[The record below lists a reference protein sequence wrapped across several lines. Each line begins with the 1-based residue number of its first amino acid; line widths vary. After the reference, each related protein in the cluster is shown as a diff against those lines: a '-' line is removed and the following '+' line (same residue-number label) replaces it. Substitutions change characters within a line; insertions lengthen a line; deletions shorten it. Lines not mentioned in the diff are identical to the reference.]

1 MCCYFFLSSIA
12 AQYRHHK
19 NVTWI
24 TIKNYHYVQ
33 NRFQRSLCSVTE
45 LEQSERLTTDSRPS
59 WRSESELF
67 WVSAVKSHTETQQL
81 HKHSRPQHDLHTRV
95 GAGFDPSA
103 VIDFLCV
110 CVCVCVC
117 VWLKHCKVQLLDI
130 FCSTFLFLF
139 LLLSFSQLVNWILN
153 MWISWQTQN
162 LINFLH
168 FSRVSSFVKVTKSEN
183 NHVILI
189 LSDLKSDFIHGRFVR
204 LRVRLIPF
212 DFSAT
217 HPGNFEVVLLT
228 SSRVFRLI
236 RIIQDRVGIQTY
248 RLEVFRSRVPREEA
262 RLTPESSLEECGFRG
277 GPEETPP
284 EDTVY
289 YDYTLLFT
297 DCPVLNCDHY
307 FRSTSR
313 WDSAAFRSSQRP

>member
-1 MCCYFFLSSIA
+1 MKKKKQRTKKTNKKNKECEKVSLDETCRAFRSSGPE
-12 AQYRHHK
+12 
-19 NVTWI
+19 
-24 TIKNYHYVQ
+24 
-33 NRFQRSLCSVTE
+33 F
-45 LEQSERLTTDSRPS
+45 
-59 WRSESELF
+59 ELF
-67 WVSAVKSHTETQQL
+67 LVEMSRWFLDRQQQL
-81 HKHSRPQHDLHTRV
+81 DELFRHED
-95 GAGFDPSA
+95 AGGSGSVHMKDFELGLMNLNDP
-103 VIDFLCV
+103 CR
-110 CVCVCVC
+110 
-117 VWLKHCKVQLLDI
+117 HVQLYVL
-130 FCSTFLFLF
+130 TQ
-139 LLLSFSQLVNWILN
+139 LLKTSNNTISYRDLSRRIQSL
-153 MWISWQTQN
+153 
-162 LINFLH
+162 
-168 FSRVSSFVKVTKSEN
+168 
-183 NHVILI
+183 
-189 LSDLKSDFIHGRFVR
+189 RFVR

-313 WDSAAFRSSQRP
+313 

>member
-1 MCCYFFLSSIA
+1 M
-12 AQYRHHK
+12 
-19 NVTWI
+19 
-24 TIKNYHYVQ
+24 IKNYHCVQ
-33 NRFQRSLCSVTE
+33 NRFQRSLFCRWAGTKWAARDRLEAELTFSVGVI
-45 LEQSERLTTDSRPS
+45 LS
-59 WRSESELF
+59 
-67 WVSAVKSHTETQQL
+67 VGCKSHTKTQQL
-81 HKHSRPQHDLHTRV
+81 HKHSRPQRDLHT
-95 GAGFDPSA
+95 GASAGFDPGA

-110 CVCVCVC
+110 CDWSIVRYNSEVFSALVYFFI
-117 VWLKHCKVQLLDI
+117 L
-130 FCSTFLFLF
+130 TFTFTR
-139 LLLSFSQLVNWILN
+139 LVRWILN
-153 MWISWQTQN
+153 VCSSWQTHI
-162 LINFLH
+162 LIHFLH
-168 FSRVSSFVKVTKSEN
+168 FSRVSGFWKVIKNKT
-183 NHVILI
+183 NHFMLI
-189 LSDLKSDFIHGRFVR
+189 LSDLKSDFIPGRFVR

-212 DFSAT
+212 DFAAA

-228 SSRVFRLI
+228 SSRVVRLI

-307 FRSTSR
+307 FRSTS
-313 WDSAAFRSSQRP
+313 WDSADFRSSQWP

>member
-1 MCCYFFLSSIA
+1 MKKKKQRAKKTNKKNKEREKVSLDETCRAFRSSGPE
-12 AQYRHHK
+12 
-19 NVTWI
+19 
-24 TIKNYHYVQ
+24 
-33 NRFQRSLCSVTE
+33 F
-45 LEQSERLTTDSRPS
+45 
-59 WRSESELF
+59 ELF
-67 WVSAVKSHTETQQL
+67 LVEMSRWFSDRQQQL
-81 HKHSRPQHDLHTRV
+81 DELFGHEDAGGSGSVHMKDFELGLMNLNVPCRHVQLYVLTQLLKTSNNTISYRDLSRRIQSLRARDGTEINTRIS
-95 GAGFDPSA
+95 GD
-103 VIDFLCV
+103 
-110 CVCVCVC
+110 
-117 VWLKHCKVQLLDI
+117 QLLD
-130 FCSTFLFLF
+130 
-139 LLLSFSQLVNWILN
+139 
-153 MWISWQTQN
+153 
-162 LINFLH
+162 
-168 FSRVSSFVKVTKSEN
+168 
-183 NHVILI
+183 
-189 LSDLKSDFIHGRFVR
+189 RFVR

-236 RIIQDRVGIQTY
+236 QIIQDRVGIQTY

-307 FRSTSR
+307 FRSTSC
-313 WDSAAFRSSQRP
+313 